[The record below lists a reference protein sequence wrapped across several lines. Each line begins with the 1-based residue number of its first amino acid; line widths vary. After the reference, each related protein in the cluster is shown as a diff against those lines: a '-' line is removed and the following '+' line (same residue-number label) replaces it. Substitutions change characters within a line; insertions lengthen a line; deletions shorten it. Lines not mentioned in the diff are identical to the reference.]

1 MIARRKVGKA
11 KKKRRER
18 RREREKG
25 NRRDAEQTT
34 RGGRISPNG
43 NRANESLP
51 VNPTALAN
59 RRGGRAGGGGGAGP
73 TGWAEEGGNFVI
85 GKFGLEESR

>member
-1 MIARRKVGKA
+1 MRS
-11 KKKRRER
+11 KR
-18 RREREKG
+18 
-25 NRRDAEQTT
+25 

-43 NRANESLP
+43 NRAKESLP

-59 RRGGRAGGGGGAGP
+59 RRGGGGGWQQDDEGWKGGG
-73 TGWAEEGGNFVI
+73 GGNFVI